1 MSGTRTCYGHCGATV
16 CVTLGAITE
25 WEFGVLQFCCHR
37 GDLMRTFTLNDVRPN
52 EMMEEVKGRIFEL
65 SGIPPDDQRLL
76 FHNTTAHEVVAV
88 ADYVQFRHLAGVA
101 RYLDL
106 VLEVSSNLTRRL
118 LHNTLECKA
127 VGYLVVEFQKKDNI
141 GLVITESILLHVNAD
156 DTMKDVKAKIHN
168 KEGIPPKQ
176 QSLMLQI
183 SGTVHA
189 VEDYIQVRHLRPFQ
203 RLEKG
208 FSLKMTLLVSLP
220 KQTRIVGKQH
230 VY

>member
-1 MSGTRTCYGHCGATV
+1 M
-16 CVTLGAITE
+16 
-25 WEFGVLQFCCHR
+25 
-37 GDLMRTFTLNDVRPN
+37 
-52 EMMEEVKGRIFEL
+52 
-65 SGIPPDDQRLL
+65 
-76 FHNTTAHEVVAV
+76 
-88 ADYVQFRHLAGVA
+88 
-101 RYLDL
+101 
-106 VLEVSSNLTRRL
+106 TRRL

-127 VGYLVVEFQKKDNI
+127 VGYLVVEFQKKDSI

-156 DTMKDVKAKIHN
+156 DTMEDVKAKIHN

-176 QSLMLQI
+176 QSLMVQV

-220 KQTRIVGKQH
+220 KQTRIVTTDSHALQD
-230 VY
+230 Y